1 MANLLAQAEFV
12 LSANALAQLPKDSDA
27 EVAFAG
33 RSNAGKSTALN
44 VLCNQ
49 NSLARTSKTPGR
61 TQHLVYFRVLENRYL
76 VDLPGYGY
84 AKVPIA
90 VRDHWQ
96 AFITRY
102 FQIREPLAG
111 LVLVMDI
118 RHALREYDKQ
128 MLDTAFKRQI
138 PVHCLLTKADKLGR
152 SEQARIMAGVKKE
165 LAGRASV
172 QLFSGSARLG
182 LDEARTV
189 ISQWLSATN
198 AATNATEEPADG
210 R

>member
-1 MANLLAQAEFV
+1 MANPLAQAEFV
-12 LSANALAQLPKDSDA
+12 LSANALAQLPKDSLA

-44 VLCNQ
+44 ALCNQ

-61 TQHLVYFRVLENRYL
+61 TQHLVYFRITENRYL

-102 FQIREPLAG
+102 FQIREPLVG
-111 LVLVMDI
+111 LVLVMDV
-118 RHALREYDKQ
+118 RHPLRDYDLQ
-128 MLDTAFKRQI
+128 MLDYAFKRNI
-138 PVHCLLTKADKLGR
+138 SVHCLLTKADKLGR
-152 SEQARIMAGVKKE
+152 SEQARTLALVKKE

-172 QLFSGSARLG
+172 QLFSGSAKLG
-182 LDEARTV
+182 LDEAREVVTGWLMAEP
-189 ISQWLSATN
+189 ISEGQAH
-198 AATNATEEPADG
+198 G
-210 R
+210 

>member
-1 MANLLAQAEFV
+1 MANPLAQAEFV
-12 LSANALAQLPKDSDA
+12 LSANALAQLPKDSLA

-44 VLCNQ
+44 ALCNQ

-61 TQHLVYFRVLENRYL
+61 TQHLVYFRITENRYL

-102 FQIREPLAG
+102 FQIREPLVG
-111 LVLVMDI
+111 LVLVMDV
-118 RHALREYDKQ
+118 RHPLRDYDLQ
-128 MLDTAFKRQI
+128 MLDYAFKRNI
-138 PVHCLLTKADKLGR
+138 SVHCLLTKADKLGR
-152 SEQARIMAGVKKE
+152 SEQAR
-165 LAGRASV
+165 
-172 QLFSGSARLG
+172 
-182 LDEARTV
+182 T
-189 ISQWLSATN
+189 W
-198 AATNATEEPADG
+198 PW
-210 R
+210 